1 MLNRILR
8 VSISLALVCAIVL
21 LGSCSGKNSGAGSAS
36 VIKIGTQDITGN
48 FNPFYAESAGD
59 IEVMKQIYPS
69 IQRRGPDNTL
79 INDLGSISYEYEEG
93 DRVKYTVTI
102 RDDLAFSDGTR
113 VTIDDVIF
121 WYYFL
126 ADATYDGV
134 YSGFYLNDIEGL
146 REYYFDD
153 ENYASVIGNFAGSDS
168 HIASYIKKNYA
179 NGTDV
184 TEISGIK
191 RVDDYTCT
199 VLFNSRNINAVS
211 QINAVIVPKAFYGAN
226 YVKGEAAKVK
236 EITSDTLGCGPYYL
250 SAYSEKDH
258 TVTMV
263 ANDYAINKPA
273 VFQKAEFKDLKALG
287 KDAAKALKSG
297 DVNIVSAPATGET
310 VSSFGSS
317 VKTVLG
323 NETDYTSLFISTA
336 VPQEAR
342 KTLMGLFASYDLIEN
357 EYSGYYTRLVR
368 PLSVRFEE
376 YPAGLEQYYKST
388 LKGAFLS
395 TMVTSLS
402 AYCAGTKDSLDYKL
416 LEKFAQ
422 DVAQYNVN
430 IKVTACSESEF
441 EAAVKEGRA
450 DIWITSTPDGDTCDK
465 YDYYNTLGSKNFT
478 RLSDPGIDELTLK
491 IRRATGFTDRGALTG
506 ELLEKVMDSA
516 VELPLYQLQRV
527 TAYDTGVINEK
538 SLIDVSEYDGY
549 TDILPYLY

>member
-1 MLNRILR
+1 MLNRFLR
-8 VSISLALVCAIVL
+8 VSISLALVCSLVL
-21 LGSCSGKNSGAGSAS
+21 LSSCSGKKNSGSTS
-36 VIKIGTQDITGN
+36 VIKIGTEDITGN
-48 FNPFYAESAGD
+48 FNPFYAESRGD
-59 IEVMKQIYPS
+59 TEIMKQIYPS
-69 IQRRGPDNTL
+69 IQRKGPDNTL
-79 INDLGSISYEYEEG
+79 INDLGSITYEYEEG

-102 RDDLAFSDGTR
+102 RDDLSFSDGTK
-113 VTIDDVIF
+113 VNIDDVIF

-134 YSGFYLNDIEGL
+134 YSDFYLNDIEGL
-146 REYYFDD
+146 KEYYFDD
-153 ENYASVIGNFAGSDS
+153 ENYASVISNLAGSES

-184 TEISGIK
+184 SEISGIK

-211 QINAVIVPKAFYGAN
+211 QINATIVPKAFYGAN

-236 EITSDTLGCGPYYL
+236 EITGETLGCGPYYL
-250 SAYSEKDH
+250 SGYSEKDH
-258 TVTMV
+258 TASMV
-263 ANDYAINKPA
+263 ANDYAVNKPS
-273 VFQKAEFKDLKALG
+273 VFTRAEFKDLKALG
-287 KDAAKALKSG
+287 KDAAKALANG

-323 NETDYTSLFISTA
+323 NNKAYTSLFISSS

-342 KTLMGLFASYDLIEN
+342 KTLMGLFSLYDMVEN
-357 EYSGYYTRLVR
+357 EYSGYYTGLVR

-376 YPAGLEQYYKST
+376 YPAGLEPYYKST

-395 TMVTSLS
+395 SMVTSLN
-402 AYCAGTKDSLDYKL
+402 AICAGTEDDLDYKL
-416 LEKFAQ
+416 LRKFSE

-430 IKVTACSESEF
+430 IKVKACSQSEF
-441 EAAVKEGRA
+441 DAAVKNGSA
-450 DIWITSTPDGDTCDK
+450 DIWIASTPDGDTCDK

-478 RLSDPGIDELTLK
+478 RLSDPEIDELTLN
-491 IRRATGFTDRGALTG
+491 IRRATGFADRGALTG
-506 ELLEKVMDSA
+506 ELLEKVMESA
-516 VELPLYQLQRV
+516 TELPLYQLQTV
-527 TAYDTGVINEK
+527 IAYDTGVIDEK

-549 TDILPYLY
+549 ADILPRLY